1 MLWLHTIVARGF
13 VRHRWKMLLA
23 YIVLLGAA
31 SLVFSTGYALV
42 REVEYDVVRTA
53 EQLAFDIVIL
63 DGEPDA
69 NVEELAETLSRRP
82 DVLTSRVLS
91 REAVWLMFQSEIGV
105 QSEGMAEVA
114 ALPRMIRLHMRS
126 EYVNSRH
133 LLSAVRGLQRRYA
146 GHIETVLV
154 PKASVRTV
162 EKRRADLQTLTASAL
177 GVSLVLLLGIAIA
190 LGRSIRRRNLAQ
202 LAFIHGSSSTYLLR
216 APFGVFLVASIL
228 SLGLSLAGSLLVA
241 PWLVQTFNWVRGDV
255 VQQLLTQTTIAVVSV
270 PMLVHVMMSLWPLS
284 ASQS

>member
-1 MLWLHTIVARGF
+1 MLWLHTVVARGF

-23 YIVLLGAA
+23 YTVLLVSA

-42 REVEYDVVRTA
+42 REVEYDVARTA

-69 NVEELAETLSRRP
+69 DVEELAETLSRRP

-114 ALPRMIRLHMRS
+114 ALPRIIRLHMRS

-133 LLSAVRGLQRRYA
+133 LQTVVRGLQRRYA
-146 GHIETVLV
+146 GQIETVLV
-154 PKASVRTV
+154 PKASVRNV
-162 EKRRADLQTLTASAL
+162 EKRQAELQTLTISARSA
-177 GVSLVLLLGIAIA
+177 SLVLFLGIAIA
-190 LGRSIRRRNLAQ
+190 FGRTIRRRNLAQ
-202 LAFIHGSSSTYLLR
+202 LASMHGSSSTSLLR
-216 APFGVFLVASIL
+216 APFGVLLMASIL
-228 SLGLSLAGSLLVA
+228 SIGLSLAGSLLVV
-241 PWLVQTFNWVRGDV
+241 PWLVQSFHWVRGDV
-255 VQQLLTQTTIAVVSV
+255 VQQLFMQTTIAAVSV
-270 PMLVHVMMSLWPLS
+270 PMLVHVIMSLWPLP